1 MSRRLASLIIATLVG
16 TSLAAQ
22 AKVEIIPTLG
32 LYLPSGNVADQYG
45 AGCSCQVT
53 ANQEQSFLLG
63 LRVTIWANR
72 NLGLETSAATIGSG
86 VHLVAQGVESGDT
99 TGTVNILSERIVWNF
114 FRPSPSAGFYAA
126 GGISY
131 ITHSSPAY
139 EGLTGLSNVAGS
151 AGLGVRLFLGS
162 SLTFKA
168 EGEDYI
174 YTTQFELPSS
184 QKLDAKHQNDI
195 VISLGLAIGL

>member
-1 MSRRLASLIIATLVG
+1 MKRVALILAIAAPVAA
-16 TSLAAQ
+16 LAAQ

-53 ANQEQSFLLG
+53 ANQEQAFLLG
-63 LRVTIWANR
+63 VRVTIWATR

-86 VHLVAQGVESGDT
+86 VHLIAQGVESGDT
-99 TGTVNILSERIVWNF
+99 TGTVNILSERVVWTF
-114 FRPSPSAGFYAA
+114 LRPSSSAGFYAA

-131 ITHSSPAY
+131 ISHSSPAY
-139 EGLTGLSNVAGS
+139 EGLTGLSNIAGS

-162 SLTFKA
+162 SMTFKA
-168 EGEDYI
+168 EGEDYV
-174 YTTQFELPSS
+174 YTTQFELPNA